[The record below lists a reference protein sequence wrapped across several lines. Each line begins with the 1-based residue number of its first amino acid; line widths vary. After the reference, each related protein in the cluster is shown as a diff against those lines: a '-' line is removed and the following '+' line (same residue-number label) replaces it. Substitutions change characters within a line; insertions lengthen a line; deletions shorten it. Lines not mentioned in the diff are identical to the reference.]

1 MASAHADSRSPT
13 IVRPRARRD
22 FAPWADPA
30 AKPLL
35 RFETISK
42 NFGGVTAVDQLSLDI
57 YQGEFF
63 ALLGPSGCGKST
75 LLRLLAG
82 FETPDE
88 GRVLLDGVDL
98 TGVPPHRRPV
108 NMMFQSYALFPHLT
122 VEGNVAFGLKQDSL
136 PKAEIASRVTD
147 MLALVKLEGFGARKP
162 HQLSGGQRQRVALAR
177 ALAKRPRVLLL
188 DEPLAAL
195 DKKLRGETQFELM
208 HLKQELGL
216 TFMIVTH
223 DQEEAMTV
231 ADRIG
236 VMNHGRLMQVATAP
250 ELYEQP
256 NSRWVAD
263 FVGDV
268 NLIEGKVIEAGAD
281 TIVIE
286 SALVGRVRA
295 GAMSGAKSGAKFVAK
310 PGDTVWVA
318 LRPEKIRLS
327 LDQRAATENSVSGTV
342 RDIAYLGD
350 LSIYKVALDNGFVME
365 AATANLTRVIERP
378 ISWDDRVW
386 LTWDAAAGIVLT
398 Q

>member
-1 MASAHADSRSPT
+1 
-13 IVRPRARRD
+13 
-22 FAPWADPA
+22 
-30 AKPLL
+30 
-35 RFETISK
+35 
-42 NFGGVTAVDQLSLDI
+42 
-57 YQGEFF
+57 
-63 ALLGPSGCGKST
+63 
-75 LLRLLAG
+75 
-82 FETPDE
+82 
-88 GRVLLDGVDL
+88 
-98 TGVPPHRRPV
+98 
-108 NMMFQSYALFPHLT
+108 MMFQSYALFPHLT
-122 VEGNVAFGLKQDSL
+122 VEGNVAFGLKQDGL
-136 PKAEIASRVTD
+136 PKAEIASRVGD

-162 HQLSGGQRQRVALAR
+162 DQLSGGQRQRVALAR

-236 VMNHGRLMQVATAP
+236 VMNHGRLMQVAPAP

-268 NLIEGKVIEAGAD
+268 NLIEGRVVEAGAEM
-281 TIVIE
+281 TVIE
-286 SALVGRVRA
+286 SAMVGRVRA
-295 GAMSGAKSGAKFVAK
+295 GAASGVKSGAKSGAK

-318 LRPEKIRLS
+318 LRPEKVRLS
-327 LDQRAATENSVSGTV
+327 LEKRAATENSVSGTV
-342 RDIAYLGD
+342 RHIAYLGD
-350 LSIYKVALDNGFVME
+350 LSIYNVALDNGFVMK
-365 AATANLTRVIERP
+365 AAAANLTRMVERP

-386 LTWDAAAGIVLT
+386 LTWDAAGGIVLT

>member
-1 MASAHADSRSPT
+1 MASAQAETRSPT
-13 IVRPRARRD
+13 IVRPRSRRD
-22 FAPWADPA
+22 FAPWTDA
-30 AKPLL
+30 AARPLV
-35 RFETISK
+35 RFDNVSK
-42 NFGGVTAVDQLSLDI
+42 RFGGVTAVDQLSLDI

-82 FETPDE
+82 FETPE
-88 GRVLLDGVDL
+88 QGRVLLDGVDVTRL
-98 TGVPPHRRPV
+98 PPHRRPV

-122 VEGNVAFGLKQDSL
+122 VEGNVAFGLKQDGL
-136 PKAEIASRVTD
+136 PKAEIASRVAD

-162 HQLSGGQRQRVALAR
+162 DQLSGGQRQRVALAR

-268 NLIEGKVIEAGAD
+268 NLIEGRVVEAGTTA
-281 TIVIE
+281 TVIE
-286 SALVGRVRA
+286 STQVGRVRA
-295 GAMSGAKSGAKFVAK
+295 GAASGAKA
-310 PGDTVWVA
+310 GDTVWIA
-318 LRPEKIRLS
+318 LRPEKVRVTS
-327 LDQRAATENSVSGTV
+327 EQHAATENGVSGTV

-365 AATANLTRVIERP
+365 TAIANLTRMIERP

>member
-1 MASAHADSRSPT
+1 MASAQAESRSPT

-22 FAPWADPA
+22 FAPWTDA
-30 AKPLL
+30 AARPLV
-35 RFETISK
+35 RFETVSK
-42 NFGGVTAVDQLSLDI
+42 RFGGVTAVDQLSLDI

-82 FETPDE
+82 FETPE
-88 GRVLLDGVDL
+88 QGRVLLDGVDM
-98 TGVPPHRRPV
+98 TRVPPHRRPV

-122 VEGNVAFGLKQDSL
+122 VEGNVAFGLKQDGL
-136 PKAEIASRVTD
+136 PKAEIASRVVD

-162 HQLSGGQRQRVALAR
+162 DQLSGGQRQRVALAR

-256 NSRWVAD
+256 SSRWVAG

-268 NLIEGKVIEAGAD
+268 NLIEGRLLEASAEM
-281 TIVIE
+281 TVIE

-295 GAMSGAKSGAKFVAK
+295 GTAAGAKSGAK

-318 LRPEKIRLS
+318 LRPEKVRLS
-327 LDQRAATENSVSGTV
+327 LEQHAATENSVSGMV

-365 AATANLTRVIERP
+365 AATANLTRMIERP